1 MKSVSLNLVKSEN
14 SDVDYKITKF
24 PDGQQDLTIIS
35 HFKIVEDVQVRIKSH
50 LNSFQD
56 LEIIICAAKA
66 LQQLKIKDIEL
77 YIPYLLGARSD
88 RKFKNGGVNYLRDII
103 SPIINSIGF
112 SSVIVTDPHSDVSE
126 AVLNNFRKEPNFL
139 VASWALDQILDIE
152 GKEKLDDLYMIVPD
166 AGALKKGYDLVGWI
180 QKRNNI
186 GVPNFLP
193 CSKHRD
199 IASGEIL
206 DTIVP
211 KDKFNGETCFIVD
224 DICSKGGTFKSLSK
238 KLKSLGAGNIYL
250 IVTHYEG
257 TANPQELMESGITQ
271 VFTTNSIC
279 DVDNDFV
286 KQLDIF

>member
-1 MKSVSLNLVKSEN
+1 
-14 SDVDYKITKF
+14 
-24 PDGQQDLTIIS
+24 
-35 HFKIVEDVQVRIKSH
+35 
-50 LNSFQD
+50 
-56 LEIIICAAKA
+56 
-66 LQQLKIKDIEL
+66 
-77 YIPYLLGARSD
+77 
-88 RKFKNGGVNYLRDII
+88 
-103 SPIINSIGF
+103 
-112 SSVIVTDPHSDVSE
+112 
-126 AVLNNFRKEPNFL
+126 
-139 VASWALDQILDIE
+139 
-152 GKEKLDDLYMIVPD
+152 
-166 AGALKKGYDLVGWI
+166 LKKREI
-180 QKRNNI
+180 QI
-186 GVPNFLP
+186 GVPNLLP

-238 KLKSLGAGNIYL
+238 KLKSLGTGNIYL

>member
-1 MKSVSLNLVKSEN
+1 VWRFFKTTEN
-14 SDVDYKITKF
+14 
-24 PDGQQDLTIIS
+24 
-35 HFKIVEDVQVRIKSH
+35 VQVRVLSH
-50 LNSFQD
+50 LNSFKD
-56 LEIIICAAKA
+56 LELIVCSVTC
-66 LQQLKIKDIEL
+66 LNNLGIKDVTL

-88 RKFKNGGVNYLRDII
+88 RKFARGGVNYLKDII
-103 SPIINSIGF
+103 SPILNSLNLTK
-112 SSVIVTDPHSDVSE
+112 IVVLDPHSDVSE
-126 AVLNNFRKEPNFL
+126 AVLNNFEKEPNFL
-139 VASWALDQILDIE
+139 LASWALDQILDIE
-152 GKEKLDDLYMIVPD
+152 GKDKLDDLYMIVPD
-166 AGALKKGYDLVGWI
+166 AGSLKKGYDLVGWI

-224 DICSKGGTFKSLSK
+224 DICSKGGTFKSLAK
-238 KLKSLGAGNIYL
+238 KLKSLGAGDIYL

-257 TANPQELMESGITQ
+257 TADLKELSESGIKQ
-271 VFTTNSIC
+271 VFTTNSITTIH
-279 DVDNDFV
+279 NNFV